1 MCGDKVAVLSK
12 FGGTVSKLPS
22 YLQEFPMFPG
32 HSDQSSSVT
41 LQKLKNCLKWS
52 LVDFYEF
59 FGQKGEEKK
68 KKYKEKLKKKNLWVC
83 RGSNPRR
90 FILKSTTLPT
100 ELLGTS
106 L

>member
-1 MCGDKVAVLSK
+1 MGNVDFTEFCRRSSVLTK
-12 FGGTVSKLPS
+12 FS
-22 YLQEFPMFPG
+22 FCFAG

-68 KKYKEKLKKKNLWVC
+68 KKYKEKLKKKKFVGLPGIEPASIYSQVNH
-83 RGSNPRR
+83 
-90 FILKSTTLPT
+90 STN
-100 ELLGTS
+100 
-106 L
+106 